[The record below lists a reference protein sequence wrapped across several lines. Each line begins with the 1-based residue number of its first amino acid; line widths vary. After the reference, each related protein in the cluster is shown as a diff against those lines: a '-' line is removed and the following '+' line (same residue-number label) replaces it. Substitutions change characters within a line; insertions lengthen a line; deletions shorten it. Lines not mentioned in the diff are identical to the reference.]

1 MLYKTLKHK
10 TKPNTFGQ
18 VVIEDHWSIN
28 KRQPP
33 GSLVNVETKELIVK
47 EIEVPILVNTN
58 TTLETIKSN
67 YSYFKAMMGGRFDE
81 LFNDWELA
89 NVKALINEL

>member
-18 VVIEDHWSIN
+18 VELTEVFPTEKQSIG
-28 KRQPP
+28 Q
-33 GSLVNVETKELIVK
+33 LVHFESTRLTVK
-47 EIEVPILVNTN
+47 EVEVPILVT
-58 TTLETIKSN
+58 TDVTLETIKN
-67 YSYFKAMMGGRFDE
+67 QYSSFKATMGTKFDD
-81 LFNDWELA
+81 LFADWEMA